1 MKSISDKDDDGDL
14 STESQND
21 RNYKREPIGNLE
33 LKSTV
38 AEMKTF
44 IRGAQLQIWNGRRKK
59 SVDRPRKMIWFG

>member
-44 IRGAQLQIWNGRRKK
+44 IRGAQLQI
-59 SVDRPRKMIWFG
+59 